1 MIEVKAIAATPIA
14 MTTSVRLNAAERRK
28 GREGLR
34 EEGVKEY
41 GILSFRSKL
50 MVNGVESDVAVQGW
64 LLYLMGRG

>member
-1 MIEVKAIAATPIA
+1 MMEVKATAATPMA
-14 MTTSVRLNAAERRK
+14 MTTSVRLNAVERRK
-28 GREGLR
+28 WREGIR